1 MSQKLLNQI
10 DFRAFVMANNGQPV
24 TTSMAVAQVFKKR
37 HDDVL
42 RKIRVLIAALKKN
55 NLHHHVRNFTEML
68 ETVEVGKG
76 AKRQTPV
83 FEMNID
89 GFTLLAMGFNGDE
102 ALVFKTGYIDAFNW
116 MQNLIAQQGLT
127 LSKRHNLLS
136 LKFDYE
142 KADASVAG
150 RCLRQWQD
158 TKSNILNELQRLEA
172 QMQPMLDLFGLE
184 SEKAPSILADNGA
197 SINPKPQSKGTDV

>member
-1 MSQKLLNQI
+1 MNKTLSQI
-10 DFRAFVMANNGQPV
+10 DFRAFVMANNGKPV
-24 TTSMAVAQVFKKR
+24 TTSMAVAQAFKKR

-68 ETVEVGKG
+68 ETVEVGNG

-83 FEMNID
+83 FEMNLD

-102 ALVFKTGYIDAFNW
+102 ALVFKTSYIDAFNW
-116 MQNLIAQQGLT
+116 MQNLITQQGLT
-127 LSKRHNLLS
+127 LAKRHNLLS
-136 LKFDYE
+136 LKFAFE

-158 TKSNILNELQRLEA
+158 TKSNIMNELQRLEDE
-172 QMQPMLDLFGLE
+172 MQPMLDLFGLE
-184 SEKAPSILADNGA
+184 NEKALLLHQESQGSTNTP
-197 SINPKPQSKGTDV
+197 PQSKGN